1 MNSNHSSMSRLSE
14 NFYVD
19 DDISQSLQKLLRV
32 RPHEVEAKKTIIL
45 TTAPQLWNVE
55 ELGKSS
61 KIIDLSNLIGI
72 KSNENLLE
80 SELLNT
86 VIEQFALAGW
96 PKRAIFPEYRSDLK
110 VRRIIDIAIFEP
122 EDTWQIAVEIQDSE
136 RLLDNADEQIK
147 TLCRGTTVKWLC
159 ATNGIQFKLLN
170 RETNEHQLL
179 DHAPSPTEL
188 GIHEWENIPQ
198 NVNSH
203 SLRIF
208 NPSSV
213 EVLLAEVEE
222 SKPESLVIDFTI
234 PWGFKVKKNSDLYN
248 NVISQFIN
256 SLPINIREQMPGR
269 IDILPVILAW
279 AATIPSVKTLSAIVW
294 PGIAINELTQWL
306 RNCLIERFRLCSVLE
321 LPGNLFRF
329 TSMMTSLLYFGGE
342 REQVYFDVLGSR
354 GDLISMDSRPWF
366 DSLSKWMKGDK
377 PSTGYTA
384 KVENNANWAVRAN
397 DPEIDKT
404 LERLKRLGKLVYLG
418 ELCDI
423 QRGAVLNRED
433 SEGTTPLIHARDLRG
448 GYVDFENAQKIEAN
462 SIPEQ
467 VLLKKGD
474 LLLPE
479 ISGGFSVAL
488 NRSSEPAVLGRNVIR
503 LRLKDD
509 KVSSEY
515 LREYLNSSTAKKL
528 ISARVSTLAD
538 VQRITTQSLREFPV
552 PVVDSKLYQG
562 LNDLQ
567 RIEVELRAKA
577 DELESLRRA
586 LFDAQN
592 SHSFQASLIELKRRG
607 TLLETSLQSVDRL
620 EFQIANFYPFPI
632 AYGFRLLGS
641 IVNPAQLYKEQLR
654 VAENLLAFLGSIS
667 LALLQKQDRQKTG
680 IDLKKYWQ
688 GGISPG
694 HWVELVARSAKVFG
708 TYKDDPLAE
717 HIYRLNIGSDT
728 KGFGSDVTALIR
740 AKNNFKHDRG
750 PTLEEEIL
758 KATQDIQERLKR
770 CMEALAFFTEYPIR
784 QVLDVNPSRC
794 NSTTTLKCLR
804 FIGDHPGL
812 PQEEVI
818 LHKALHKGD
827 LFLDA
832 GRQEW
837 VPLYPFINAIAC
849 SSCKTRETYFVDKWD
864 NGIAYTKSFER
875 GHTESCGQI
884 AEGLADWGSN
894 E

>member
-1 MNSNHSSMSRLSE
+1 MNSNHSSKSRLSGD
-14 NFYVD
+14 FYVD

-72 KSNENLLE
+72 KNNENLPE
-80 SELLNT
+80 SELLNK

-96 PKRAIFPEYRSDLK
+96 SRRAIFPEYRSDLK

-122 EDTWQIAVEIQDSE
+122 EDTWQIAVELQGAE
-136 RLLDNADEQIK
+136 RLLDSAEEQIK

-159 ATNGIQFKLLN
+159 STNGIKFKLLN
-170 RETNEHQLL
+170 RVTNEHQLL

-188 GIHEWENIPQ
+188 GIHEWENSRQKINQ
-198 NVNSH
+198 H

-213 EVLLAEVEE
+213 EVLLAEVKE
-222 SKPESLVIDFTI
+222 SKPESLVTDFTI
-234 PWGFKVKKNSDLYN
+234 PWGFKVKKDSELY

-256 SLPINIREQMPGR
+256 TLPVNIREQMTGR

-279 AATIPSVKTLSAIVW
+279 AATIPSVKTLSAIVP
-294 PGIAINELTQWL
+294 PGIAMRQSTQWL
-306 RNCLIERFRLCSVLE
+306 RNCLVERLRLCSVLE

-329 TSMMTSLLYFGGE
+329 TSMMSSLLYFGGE
-342 REQVYFDVLGSR
+342 REQVYFDVLVSR

-397 DPEIDKT
+397 DPEIEKM
-404 LERLKRLGKLVYLG
+404 LERLKRLGELVHLG

-423 QRGAVLNRED
+423 HCGAVLNRED
-433 SEGTTPLIHARDLRG
+433 SEGSTPLIHARDIRG
-448 GYVDFENAQKIEAN
+448 GYVDFENAKKIEAN

-467 VLLKKGD
+467 ALLKNGD

-479 ISGGFSVAL
+479 ISAEFSVVL
-488 NRSSEPAVLGRNVIR
+488 NRSSEPAVLGRSVIV

-509 KVSSEY
+509 KVSREY
-515 LREYLNSSTAKKL
+515 LLEYLNSSTAKKL
-528 ISARVSTLAD
+528 IAARVSMLLQHD
-538 VQRITTQSLREFPV
+538 VLREFPV
-552 PVVDSKLYQG
+552 PIVDYKLCQG
-562 LNDLQ
+562 LNDIQ

-654 VAENLLAFLGSIS
+654 VAENLLAFLGSVS
-667 LALLQKQDRQKTG
+667 LALLQEQDRQETG
-680 IDLKKYWQ
+680 IDLKEYWQ

-694 HWVELVARSAKVFG
+694 HWRDIVARSAKVFA

-717 HIYRLNIGSDT
+717 HIHRLNIGSDK
-728 KGFGSDVTALIR
+728 KGFGSDVAALIK
-740 AKNNFKHDRG
+740 AKNDFKHDRG
-750 PTLEEEIL
+750 PTVEEEIL
-758 KATQDIQERLKR
+758 KATQDIQERLRR

-784 QVLDVNPSRC
+784 QVLDVNPSRRS
-794 NSTTTLKCLR
+794 STTTLKCLR

-837 VPLYPFINAIAC
+837 VPLYPFINAITC
-849 SSCKTRETYFVDKWD
+849 SNCKTRETYFIDKWD
-864 NGIAYTKSFER
+864 KGTAYTKSFER
-875 GHTESCGQI
+875 GHTETCCEI
-884 AEGLADWGSN
+884 AEELADWGSN